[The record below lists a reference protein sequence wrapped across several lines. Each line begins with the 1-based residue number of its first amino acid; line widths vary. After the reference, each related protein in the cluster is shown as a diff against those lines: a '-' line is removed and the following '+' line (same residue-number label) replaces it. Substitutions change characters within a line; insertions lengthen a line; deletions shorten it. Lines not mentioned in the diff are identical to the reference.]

1 MLLLAVLTSLLT
13 MLQSQRLESDFALTM
28 AADQSQAMT
37 YQGSFVMEGALFR
50 VTLLD
55 IEAAYDGQTLYMFSE
70 DTKELTLS
78 TPTEEEL
85 IQTNPFLYVQAL
97 LPESSVSE
105 SDTKEGTLIIL
116 VPKDVSAGITRFTL
130 SADHQNVPQ
139 RLEIKEKD
147 KQTTM
152 RLTNPRWVE
161 GDKDGKMF
169 VIHKEGVFI
178 NDLR

>member
-1 MLLLAVLTSLLT
+1 

-28 AADQSQAMT
+28 AADESQAMT

-55 IEAAYDGQTLYMFSE
+55 IEAAYDGQTLYMYSE

-85 IQTNPFLYVQAL
+85 IQTNPLLYVQAL

-105 SDTKEGTLIIL
+105 SNTKEGTLITL

-130 SADHQNVPQ
+130 LVDHQNIPQ

-169 VIHKEGVFI
+169 VIHKEGAFI

>member
-1 MLLLAVLTSLLT
+1 
-13 MLQSQRLESDFALTM
+13 MLQSHRLQSDFTLTM

-37 YQGSFVMEGALFR
+37 YQGSFVMEGALFH

-55 IEAAYDGQTLYMFSE
+55 IEAAYDGQTLYMYSE

-85 IQTNPFLYVQAL
+85 IQTNPLLYVQAL

-105 SDTKEGTLIIL
+105 SNTKEGTLITL

-130 SADHQNVPQ
+130 SVNHQNIPQ

-169 VIHKEGVFI
+169 VIHKEEVFI

>member
-1 MLLLAVLTSLLT
+1 

-28 AADQSQAMT
+28 AADESQAMT

-55 IEAAYDGQTLYMFSE
+55 IEAAYDGQTLYMYSE

-105 SDTKEGTLIIL
+105 SDTKEGTLITL

-130 SADHQNVPQ
+130 SVDHQNVPQ

-161 GDKDGKMF
+161 RDKDGKAF
-169 VIHKEGVFI
+169 VIHKDGVFI